1 MLEDITYNL
10 VAGLGLFTA
19 GYVVVKLIA
28 LAIQQLSGEEQ

>member
-10 VAGLGLFTA
+10 LSGAGLFTA

-28 LAIQQLSGEEQ
+28 LAIQQLSGEKQ